1 MNELAGTRALARLAF
16 RADRIRFFAWTLG
29 AAVVVISTA
38 SSFESLYKTVGER
51 VDFATSVAGN
61 ATFELLYGPAF
72 DLSTTG
78 GLTAWRIGGGA
89 AVIASL
95 MSVFMVVRHTRAEE
109 EAGRSELLGSTVI
122 GRYAPLAAAL
132 LVMVLANVVVVLLI
146 TVGLIG
152 LGSSAL
158 GSFALGLAVGLTG
171 CFFGGVGAVTAQIAT
186 TGRGASGMGGAVLG
200 IAFLLRAAGDVGDG
214 TLSWASP
221 IGWGQQMRPFAGE
234 RWWPAIM
241 LAGGAVL
248 LCVAAQ
254 ALLVRR
260 DQGSGLLAD
269 RPGPSTASPRLG
281 SPWGLAWRL
290 QRGVLLAWSVGFVL
304 MGAVVGS
311 VAQDVQDI
319 FEDNEQLADMIR
331 RMGGAASLVDSYIAS
346 TLGIFG
352 IVAAGYMI
360 QAIVRIRVEETG
372 VRAEPVLAGAVSRWR
387 WAGAHIAF
395 ALFGTIVVMVCGGLA
410 TGLAH
415 GLRIGDVGGQLP
427 KMVEASLVQLPAVW
441 VLGAIAF
448 AVVGLVPRYLG
459 IAWGIFGTVFAIG
472 WLGSALD
479 LPDEVLDLSPFRHTP
494 RFPAVDLSLPPLI
507 LLTVAAIALTVLG
520 KLTLE
525 RRDIG

>member
-1 MNELAGTRALARLAF
+1 MARLAF

-29 AAVVVISTA
+29 AAIVVISTA
-38 SSFESLYKTVGER
+38 SSFESLYKTVGQR
-51 VDFATSVAGN
+51 LDFATSIAGN

-89 AVIASL
+89 GVITAL

-109 EAGRSELLGSTVI
+109 EAGRAELLGSTVI
-122 GRYAPLAAAL
+122 GRYAPLASAL
-132 LVMVLANVVVVLLI
+132 LVMLLANVLVVLLI
-146 TVGLIG
+146 TVGMIG
-152 LGSSAL
+152 LGQGAL

-171 CFFGGVGAVTAQIAT
+171 CFFGGVGAVTAQIAS
-186 TGRGASGMGGAVLG
+186 TGRGASGLGGAVLG
-200 IAFLLRAAGDVGDG
+200 ITFLLRAAGDVGSG
-214 TLSWASP
+214 TMSWASP
-221 IGWGQQMRPFAGE
+221 IGWGQQVRPFAGE
-234 RWWPAIM
+234 RWWPLIL
-241 LAGGAVL
+241 LALGAVL

-260 DQGSGLLAD
+260 DQGGGLLPD
-269 RPGPSTASPRLG
+269 RPGPENASHRLG

-290 QRGVLLAWSVGFVL
+290 QRGVLVAWSVGFAV

-319 FEDNEQLADMIR
+319 FEENEQLADMIR
-331 RMGGAASLVDSYIAS
+331 RMGGAASLVDSYLAS
-346 TLGIFG
+346 TLEIFG

-360 QAIVRIRVEETG
+360 QAIVRIRTEETG

-387 WAGAHIAF
+387 WAGAHVLF
-395 ALFGTIVVMVCGGLA
+395 ALFGTIVVMVLGGLA

-415 GLRIGDVGGQLP
+415 GIRIGDIGGQLP
-427 KMVEASLVQLPAVW
+427 KIVEASLVQLPAVW
-441 VLGAIAF
+441 VLGGIAF
-448 AVVGLVPRYLG
+448 AVVGLVPRFVG
-459 IAWGIFGTVFAIG
+459 IAWAIFGTVFAIG

-479 LPDEVLDLSPFRHTP
+479 LPDQVLDLSPFRHTP
-494 RFPAVDLSLPPLI
+494 RFPAVELSLPPLI
-507 LLTVAAIALTVLG
+507 LLTVAALVLAMVG
-520 KLTLE
+520 KYALE